1 MSLISAVDCA
11 DRSKPGDLWA
21 GSVFRIRYCALI
33 SALRRSAEE
42 YVTEDWAAVARAINQ
57 RTSELGMRQRELSR
71 RSHVSQATVREL
83 QRNTVHRRRS
93 ARTLEA
99 LSLALGWHPEHL
111 LAVLEGREPP
121 LAGEPVFK
129 EDDVPSRLSAI
140 ERQLGQITRQL
151 DEMNARLRA
160 GTGSDGERAG

>member
-1 MSLISAVDCA
+1 
-11 DRSKPGDLWA
+11 
-21 GSVFRIRYCALI
+21 
-33 SALRRSAEE
+33 
-42 YVTEDWAAVARAINQ
+42 
-57 RTSELGMRQRELSR
+57 MRQRELAR

-121 LAGEPVFK
+121 AVGEPVLR
-129 EDDVPSRLSAI
+129 EDDVPSRLTAI
-140 ERQLGQITRQL
+140 ERQLRQITRQL
-151 DEMNARLRA
+151 DEMNARLSA
-160 GTGSDGERAG
+160 GAGRDGEQAG